1 MEMFEKVQMLK
12 KETGVTY
19 EEARKVLEEAGGD
32 LTEAMIL
39 LERRGRKS
47 RAGRGSQD
55 QPARNFGRSLGRMIR
70 ALIRFIKRTSFNVTR
85 EGRMLFTM
93 PTLVFALLLF
103 FFWEPILPA
112 MLISL
117 FFGVRFHFAGEDAI
131 EKPNRI
137 LEKAGDFARNVKDEF
152 TSEKEETA
160 KEASGEAAEE
170 MHMEF

>member
-47 RAGRGSQD
+47 RAGRDGQE

-85 EGRMLFTM
+85 EDRLVFTM
-93 PTLVFALLLF
+93 PTFVFALLLF

-117 FFGVRFHFAGEDAI
+117 FFGVRFHFTGGEDVGR
-131 EKPNRI
+131 PNMV
-137 LEKAGDFARNVKDEF
+137 LKKAGDLAREVTDEF
-152 TSEKEETA
+152 SGEKEKA
-160 KEASGEAAEE
+160 EARTPEDTAEE
-170 MHMEF
+170 ARAAF

>member
-47 RAGRGSQD
+47 RAGRDGQA
-55 QPARNFGRSLGRMIR
+55 QPARNFGRSLGRMIK

-85 EGRMLFTM
+85 EDRLIFTM
-93 PTLVFALLLF
+93 PTFVFALLLF

-117 FFGVRFHFAGEDAI
+117 FFGVRFHFTGGEDVG
-131 EKPNRI
+131 KPNMV
-137 LEKAGDFARNVKDEF
+137 LKKAGDLAREVKDEF
-152 TSEKEETA
+152 SGEKEETNEE
-160 KEASGEAAEE
+160 KTEERAEE
-170 MHMEF
+170 MHMTF

>member
-39 LERRGRKS
+39 LERRGHKS
-47 RAGRGSQD
+47 RAGRDGQA
-55 QPARNFGRSLGRMIR
+55 QPARNFGRSLGRMIK

-85 EGRMLFTM
+85 EDRLIFTM
-93 PTLVFALLLF
+93 PTFVFALLLF

-117 FFGVRFHFAGEDAI
+117 FFWIRFYFTGADAT
-131 EKPNRI
+131 ETPTMVLK
-137 LEKAGDFARNVKDEF
+137 EAGDLARDVKDEF
-152 TSEKEETA
+152 TSEKEEAA

-170 MHMEF
+170 MHMTF

>member
-39 LERRGRKS
+39 LERKGHKS
-47 RAGRGSQD
+47 RAGRDGQA
-55 QPARNFGRSLGRMIR
+55 QPARNFGRSLGRMIK

-85 EGRMLFTM
+85 EDRLIFTM
-93 PTLVFALLLF
+93 PTFVFALLLF

-117 FFGVRFHFAGEDAI
+117 FFGIRFYFTGAEAT
-131 EKPNRI
+131 EKPNMV
-137 LEKAGDFARNVKDEF
+137 LKKAGDLARDVKEEF
-152 TSEKEETA
+152 SGRGEETA
-160 KEASGEAAEE
+160 EE
-170 MHMEF
+170 KSEDTAGQVHMTF